1 MVAPKMIARLKNGV
15 RGILLAAAV
24 CGCASNR
31 SVTRDDAPGQ
41 KAERV
46 AGPPSCISQ
55 PQSIEARETE
65 GAQNAPI
72 AADKPTIPSQVV
84 PCVARLPQTDS
95 NPNSDTRPA
104 ISTAAHALQS
114 APDTLAVAELR
125 VPGNAPPSSEASPGN
140 NNAGRSQTPEEIP
153 GPKTTEN
160 EYRLDMSTA
169 LALVAGQN
177 PQVAF
182 SQSRIREAYANL
194 EAANVLWLPTI
205 QTGVSYH
212 RHEGNLQDSAGAILD
227 VNQSSL
233 QAGLG
238 AGAVGAGT
246 TTQPGIVAQFHLV
259 DALFQPKIAER
270 NVWAQQHA
278 TDAVLNDQ
286 LLEAAVAY
294 QELLRAYQLQAIA
307 NETVTGSETLV
318 RLTTDFAKAG
328 QGTEADADRSQA
340 ELALRQNNVAR
351 SEEAVAVASAR
362 LAQVLS
368 LNSAATIRPIEN
380 AVAPIDL
387 VSVENAP
394 QESLATALANRPEL
408 KESQDL
414 VAAASER
421 LRREKYA
428 PLVPSM
434 LLGASYGGFGG
445 GMGDTVA
452 DFNDRT
458 DFDAVAVWQI
468 RNLGFGEQAARESA
482 GARIQQA
489 RFREVQV
496 MDQIA
501 REVTEAQARVHAR
514 RNRIAV
520 AQAGIQSARDSYDRN
535 FSRIREGQGLPI
547 EVLQAIQ
554 ALDATQRELVDATV
568 DFNVAQ
574 FQLQR
579 AIGWPVQ

>member
-1 MVAPKMIARLKNGV
+1 MGNCFSCPRIRTRFRLS
-15 RGILLAAAV
+15 LLLLSLAV
-24 CGCASNR
+24 WAGCA
-31 SVTRDDAPGQ
+31 T
-41 KAERV
+41 
-46 AGPPSCISQ
+46 PS
-55 PQSIEARETE
+55 PRLTATPR
-65 GAQNAPI
+65 
-72 AADKPTIPSQVV
+72 ADKPQPGPVPTIQS
-84 PCVARLPQTDS
+84 ATTDS
-95 NPNSDTRPA
+95 PSLAVPEPKA
-104 ISTAAHALQS
+104 IS
-114 APDTLAVAELR
+114 AEVR
-125 VPGNAPPSSEASPGN
+125 PVGYQEGI
-140 NNAGRSQTPEEIP
+140 EEIP
-153 GPKTTEN
+153 ALKAAEN
-160 EYRLDMSTA
+160 VQPLDMSTA
-169 LALVAGQN
+169 LALVAGKN

-194 EAANVLWLPTI
+194 QAANVLWLPTI

-212 RHEGNLQDSAGAILD
+212 HHEGTLQDSTGAILD
-227 VNQSSL
+227 VSRSSL
-233 QAGLG
+233 EAGLG

-278 TDAVLNDQ
+278 SLAVLNDQ

-294 QELLRAYQLQAIA
+294 QELLRAYQLRAIA
-307 NETVTGSETLV
+307 TETVASSETLV
-318 RLTTDFAKAG
+318 GLTTNFAKAG
-328 QGTEADADRSQA
+328 QGTEADADRSRA
-340 ELALRQNNVAR
+340 ELALRQNVVAR

-368 LNSAATIRPIEN
+368 LGGAATIQPVEN
-380 AVAPIDL
+380 AVAPIEL
-387 VSVENAP
+387 VPAENAP
-394 QESLATALANRPEL
+394 QESLAMALANRPEL
-408 KESQDL
+408 KESRDL
-414 VAAASER
+414 VALACER
-421 LRREKYA
+421 LNREKYA

-434 LLGASYGGFGG
+434 LLGASYCGFGG

-452 DFNDRT
+452 DFNDRA

-482 GARIQQA
+482 SARIQQA

-501 REVTEAQARVHAR
+501 REVTEAQARVRVR

-520 AQAGIQSARDSYDRN
+520 AQAGIQSARGSYDRN

-554 ALDATQRELVDATV
+554 SLDATQRELVDATV

-579 AIGWPVQ
+579 ALGWPVK